1 MKSPI
6 RQSKVDENPTLT
18 APDYF
23 RLGEVERVSALRP
36 SSLKTG
42 GQSPLR
48 LGSGYDGSARVRFP
62 AGRGQFLLSGRS
74 PGERLDKRNSR
85 E

>member
-1 MKSPI
+1 MKSPVH
-6 RQSKVDENPTLT
+6 QSKVDETPALT

-42 GQSPLR
+42 GQ
-48 LGSGYDGSARVRFP
+48 
-62 AGRGQFLLSGRS
+62 FLLSGRS